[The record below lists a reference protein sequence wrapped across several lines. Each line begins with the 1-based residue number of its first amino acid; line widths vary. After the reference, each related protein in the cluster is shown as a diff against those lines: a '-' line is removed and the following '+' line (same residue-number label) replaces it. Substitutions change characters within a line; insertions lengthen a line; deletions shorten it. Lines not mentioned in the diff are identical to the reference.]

1 MYGSIPPPGS
11 HGKFRPSTLRK
22 YRDKN
27 VTFKLWG
34 LSFPPDYNVGCFWYV
49 ISASEQYRSDAVESS
64 LWRHKHRKTQR
75 RSYCTRP
82 TTRFLGF
89 RWKYRQRVLYI
100 ININISNRKKCLSS
114 DRSYAFEQNVNI
126 GSLHYKIPSMS
137 TNRQSFFE
145 VCFLFLSYVG
155 RYTGK
160 LLEFRLASI
169 GGLLS
174 DDM

>member
-1 MYGSIPPPGS
+1 M
-11 HGKFRPSTLRK
+11 
-22 YRDKN
+22 
-27 VTFKLWG
+27 
-34 LSFPPDYNVGCFWYV
+34 
-49 ISASEQYRSDAVESS
+49 ISASEQYRSDAVEESP
-64 LWRHKHRKTQR
+64 LGKTQT
-75 RSYCTRP
+75 SKN
-82 TTRFLGF
+82 TTAIILYMYSAYNSIFGF
-89 RWKYRQRVLYI
+89 SMKYKGWKYRQRVQYI